1 MYVFV
6 LAYVV
11 IFHQFLFLVHIE
23 IGLGIL
29 AFSPARVGDIVVFP
43 NLGARY
49 MYEASPVGIGVVFAT
64 NFIAIHSQS

>member
-1 MYVFV
+1 M
-6 LAYVV
+6 
-11 IFHQFLFLVHIE
+11 FLVHIE

-49 MYEASPVGIGVVFAT
+49 EASPVGIGVVFAT